1 MEEKETKKLLF
12 IVDPQH
18 DFIDGTLPVPCAA
31 DAMDKL
37 ADYIKEN
44 KDDYE
49 VIVVSLD
56 WHQMGHCSFV
66 GQQDYEGTPG
76 TWPVHCLRY
85 SWGASIWQRLMEQF
99 DNIDTYMLT
108 KGNQIDK
115 EAYSLFQDVDSNFI
129 FRNLME
135 EHGITDVVFCGIVRE
150 VCVMNTLK
158 DFLRIFPDIDPTVM
172 MEFTPSLNEDGEKE
186 FEKFLE
192 ENPRVKTV

>member
-1 MEEKETKKLLF
+1 MEEKKTKKLLF
-12 IVDPQH
+12 IVDPEH
-18 DFIDGTLPVPCAA
+18 DFIDGTLPVPGAA

-37 ADYIKEN
+37 ADYVKEN

-49 VIVVSLD
+49 AIVVSLD
-56 WHQMGHCSFV
+56 WHQRGHCSFV
-66 GQQDYEGTPG
+66 GQQDYKGTPG

-192 ENPRVKTV
+192 ENPRVKTI